1 VAGLCV
7 VPSWLL
13 AKARV
18 SSPGAPQDRLPPG
31 RSLARVAVPARLPS
45 ALLSMAVLIF
55 LVCLALD
62 QLKPV

>member
-1 VAGLCV
+1 
-7 VPSWLL
+7 
-13 AKARV
+13 
-18 SSPGAPQDRLPPG
+18 
-31 RSLARVAVPARLPS
+31 VPARLPS